1 MKGINIDSLS
11 IDQLCTLEDKVRETL
26 AARIADEKTILEK
39 RLSQLTQR
47 FRTVRPQGQPGRR
60 PYPRVLPKYRN
71 PDQPSETWSGRGK
84 QPRCL
89 TTQLRSGKRIED
101 FSIAQRSGKDAAKA
115 SALQGRDSSSPK
127 SRSRLQAAR
136 AAWLAERTLE
146 KIEDPAAPPQDR
158 AHRKRKLT
166 KGPTE
171 FREDRID
178 QPEVIF
184 PGVNFV
190 G

>member
-26 AARIADEKTILEK
+26 AARIAEKKSVLEK
-39 RLSQLTQR
+39 RLSQLARR
-47 FRTVRPQGQPGRR
+47 FRR

-84 QPRCL
+84 QPRWL

-101 FSIAQRSGKDAAKA
+101 FLIVHPRSRKDAAK
-115 SALQGRDSSSPK
+115 SLPK
-127 SRSRLQAAR
+127 SRSSARLQAVR
-136 AAWLAERTLE
+136 AVWLADRTLE
-146 KIEDPAAPPQDR
+146 KIEDSAAPPQDR
-158 AHRKRKLT
+158 ARRRRKLT
-166 KGPTE
+166 KGPSE

-178 QPEVIF
+178 QPGICF
-184 PGVNFV
+184 LS
-190 G
+190 